1 MSKTIF
7 ISGNF
12 NILHPGHLRL
22 LRFARELGEELIVAV
37 HSDRLGG
44 EAIHVPE
51 ELRLE
56 GVQSNI
62 WVTKAFIIDA
72 PVTET
77 IKQIKP
83 DIVVKGKEHENQQ
96 NDELGAIQE
105 YGGKLIFSSGEVV
118 FSSMDLIRKDLSSNE
133 QSNITLPRK
142 FLLRH
147 NFSKEDLVTIV
158 QNFPP

>member
-1 MSKTIF
+1 MTKTIF

-51 ELRLE
+51 DMRLE
-56 GVQSNI
+56 GLQSNI

-83 DIVVKGKEHENQQ
+83 DIVEMGKKHENHQKA
-96 NDELGAIQE
+96 ELAAIKE
-105 YGGKLIFSSGEVV
+105 YGGKLNNS
-118 FSSMDLIRKDLSSNE
+118 
-133 QSNITLPRK
+133 
-142 FLLRH
+142 
-147 NFSKEDLVTIV
+147 
-158 QNFPP
+158 